1 MRWRIQMIPMTQM
14 RNVQMEVA
22 SITQSI
28 TMAVVHATNKGE
40 AALIAARRNVYW
52 LAKEELVTL

>member
-1 MRWRIQMIPMTQM
+1 MIPMTQM